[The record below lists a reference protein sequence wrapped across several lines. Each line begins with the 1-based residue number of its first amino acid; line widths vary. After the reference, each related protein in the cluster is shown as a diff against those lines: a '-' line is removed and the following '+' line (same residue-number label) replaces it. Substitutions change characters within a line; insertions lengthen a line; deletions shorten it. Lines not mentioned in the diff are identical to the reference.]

1 MKRFRSY
8 LSNRK
13 QLISY
18 GDSKTEIKIVKC
30 GVPQGSIEGSLLFL
44 IFVNDLNSLTKVLV
58 PVLFTDDTKQVSSN
72 KRRTKPN

>member
-8 LSNRK
+8 LSNKK

-18 GDSKTEIKIVKC
+18 DDSKIEIKIVKC
-30 GVPQGSIEGSLLFL
+30 GVPQASIEGSLLFL
-44 IFVNDLNSLTKVLV
+44 IFVNDLNSSTKVLV
-58 PVLFTDDTKQVSSN
+58 PVLFTDDTNQVSSN

>member
-18 GDSKTEIKIVKC
+18 DDSKTEIKIVKC

-44 IFVNDLNSLTKVLV
+44 IFVNDLNSSTKVLV